1 MIRQLQLTDGVGGSR
16 APFLLLSSFTAGE
29 TRFQMVRARVSATTE
44 MAAATV
50 VVADEAGG
58 VLMLSNSFLM

>member
-1 MIRQLQLTDGVGGSR
+1 
-16 APFLLLSSFTAGE
+16 
-29 TRFQMVRARVSATTE
+29 VRARVSATTE